1 MIAASSELAEF
12 LAEAGSVASGGAALA
27 GTAAFVV
34 ASLAR
39 DLGVEVDPIAA
50 AERGA
55 LFGAGC
61 GLLVFVYQRAGVH

>member
-1 MIAASSELAEF
+1 MASTELTDA
-12 LAEAGSVASGGAALA
+12 LADAGSVAGGGAALF

-39 DLGVEVDPIAA
+39 DLGAQVDPIEA

-55 LFGAGC
+55 VFGAGF
-61 GLLVFVYQRAGVH
+61 GLLVFAYQRAGVH